1 MSSTEALPIVAL
13 LVVIQ
18 FIVSA
23 SEDLA
28 LASRDYGLY
37 GFLKTVQ
44 ALMCASVI
52 VIATLTL

>member
-18 FIVSA
+18 FMVSA

-37 GFLKTVQ
+37 GFLKIVQ